1 MTTDTF
7 GDRKD
12 SCYLLRPATVID
24 SMIACRVT
32 SLLLVNSVRA
42 ISSLKQTM
50 NVVEGAK
57 RAAARAAVDQHL
69 KVNLKV
75 VINILVSV
83 VLTFHLID

>member
-1 MTTDTF
+1 MIDTF
-7 GDRKD
+7 DDRRD

-24 SMIACRVT
+24 SMIVCRVT
-32 SLLLVNSVRA
+32 SLLLVNSIRA

-69 KVNLKV
+69 KVVL
-75 VINILVSV
+75 NILISV
-83 VLTFHLID
+83 FLTSYFID